1 MAEKKSKRLLRLV
14 EIQRQKEKIVEND
27 LALVLAEQRYTED
40 GVTSIIGALGD
51 FTPVNMVMAGHYAK
65 RLSSLETK
73 KEKLNKHRGLL
84 EKNKLT
90 ESVKADRISEKVIVA
105 QSDEAREQ
113 EEEDLQDLIDGLS
126 AREKSSLW

>member
-27 LALVLAEQRYTED
+27 LALVLAEQRYTDD

-51 FTPVNMVMAGHYAK
+51 FTPINMVMAGHYAK
-65 RLSSLETK
+65 RLTSLEGK
-73 KEKLNKHRGLL
+73 KEKLLQHQNILERNKRA
-84 EKNKLT
+84 
-90 ESVKADRISEKVIVA
+90 ESVKADRILEKVILA
-105 QSDEAREQ
+105 QSDEARED

-126 AREKSSLW
+126 AKNKSSLW

>member
-14 EIQRQKEKIVEND
+14 QIQRQKEKIVESD
-27 LALVLAEQRYTED
+27 LALVLAEQRYTDD
-40 GVTSIIGALGD
+40 GVASVLGALGD

-65 RLSSLETK
+65 RLSSLEAK
-73 KEKLNKHRGLL
+73 KEKLDKHRNIL

-90 ESVKADRISEKVIVA
+90 ESVKADRISEKVVAA

-126 AREKSSLW
+126 ARKKSSLW

>member
-14 EIQRQKEKIVEND
+14 EIQRQKEKIVDSD
-27 LALVLAEQRYTED
+27 LALVLAEQRYTDD
-40 GVTSIIGALGD
+40 GVTSIISALGD

-65 RLSSLETK
+65 RLSSLEIK
-73 KEKLNKHRGLL
+73 KEKLGKHRDIL

-90 ESVKADRISEKVIVA
+90 ESVKADRIFEKVIVA

-113 EEEDLQDLIDGLS
+113 EEEDLQDLMDGLVS
-126 AREKSSLW
+126 RKKSSLW